1 MTKKRKEIKCHIPD
15 YGKWNTRI
23 ADKIL
28 PHLLIFENTEKV
40 HDAIGRARKKKKRN
54 SITSEEIN
62 KTLFDE
68 DSWSIMVLKSNLSW
82 QDPAPLSFQTRVV
95 NSES

>member
-1 MTKKRKEIKCHIPD
+1 MTKKWKEIRCHIPD

-40 HDAIGRARKKKKRN
+40 HDAIGHAGKKKKRN
-54 SITSEEIN
+54 GIASEEMN

-68 DSWSIMVLKSNLSW
+68 DGWSIMVLKSNLSL
-82 QDPAPLSFQTRVV
+82 QDPAPLSFQSKVV
-95 NSES
+95 DSES